1 LIAKPEWFN
10 QRKYSG
16 WGVTPRSWQGW
27 AYTLAIIVLLVIF
40 LSIPNLDAQ
49 VRTAGTVFWVAF
61 VTLDILPIM
70 VTLKKDEREYRNEAI
85 AERNAAWFMVL
96 VLVIGIMYEFAIS
109 GLNNELSINGFMILA
124 LLGGAFVKGV
134 SNYIMDKKGC

>member
-1 LIAKPEWFN
+1 MIAKPEWFS

-16 WGVTPRSWQGW
+16 WGVTPKAWQGW
-27 AYTLAIIVLLVIF
+27 VYTLAIIVSLVIF
-40 LSIPNLDAQ
+40 LSIPNLDTQ

-61 VTLDILPIM
+61 VALDILPIM

-96 VLVIGIMYEFAIS
+96 VLVIGIMYEFVIS

-124 LLGGAFVKGV
+124 LLGGAVVKGV

>member
-1 LIAKPEWFN
+1 MIAKPEWFN

-61 VTLDILPIM
+61 VALDILPIM

-85 AERNAAWFMVL
+85 AERNASWFMVL
-96 VLVIGIMYEFAIS
+96 VLVIGIMYEFVIS
-109 GLNNELSINGFMILA
+109 SMNNELSINGFMILA
-124 LLGGAFVKGV
+124 LLGGAVVKGV